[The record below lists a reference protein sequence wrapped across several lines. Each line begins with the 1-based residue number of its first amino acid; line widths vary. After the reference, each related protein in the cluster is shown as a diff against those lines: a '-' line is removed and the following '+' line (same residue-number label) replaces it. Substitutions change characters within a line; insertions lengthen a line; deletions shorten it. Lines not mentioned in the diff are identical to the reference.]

1 MEDLVQYELSRFKDR
16 ERLILK
22 LEENG
27 FSYDAGGLFCKKIK
41 INKFEKYVCFA
52 MSSYITRHAL
62 LSPRFW
68 LSETPVRDFSNYN
81 WSYFFNTEGNKD
93 ACKAILRT
101 FGSIMNF
108 FCDGKEA
115 SNTYGSS
122 IYMYCVNE
130 HLKFSCRTER
140 VNFPRNQFSTIT
152 FSSSG
157 KFFINSDKLNSE
169 ESDDLYGH

>member
-1 MEDLVQYELSRFKDR
+1 MEDLVQYELNRFKDR

-27 FSYDAGGLFCKKIK
+27 FSYDVEGIFYKKIK

-52 MSSYITRHAL
+52 MTSYITRYAL
-62 LSPRFW
+62 LSPRFG
-68 LSETPVRDFSNYN
+68 LSEIPARDISFSNYN

-101 FGSIMNF
+101 FDSIMNF

-115 SNTYGSS
+115 AIIYGSS

-130 HLKFSCRTER
+130 HLKFSCRIPA
-140 VNFPRNQFSTIT
+140 NKFPTIT

-157 KFFINSDKLNSE
+157 NFFINSDTSNSK